1 MASTVQQWQGLLQLR
16 NQETRDLTAGERKHR
31 KINRHFRTKWM
42 RENGLDQER
51 EKTLRRFT
59 ALNEILRFHSFLP
72 IYFEGGI
79 EGVFRDFHFARTYG
93 SGQKRDLSGF
103 FLSGPFN
110 GSRGRGALTSHSQR
124 KGVISSFL

>member
-1 MASTVQQWQGLLQLR
+1 
-16 NQETRDLTAGERKHR
+16 
-31 KINRHFRTKWM
+31 M
-42 RENGLDQER
+42 RENGLDRER

-79 EGVFRDFHFARTYG
+79 EGVFRDFNFARTYG

-124 KGVISSFL
+124 KGVISSFLKRVEKSALFGPIRKRGDVVRRSDYAINPPFFCTYG